1 MNHYR
6 YRVDAMHC
14 QGCVKR
20 IRAAVAVADAEATL
34 EAAPAQ
40 RELAVTT
47 ELDEASLRRLLD
59 HAGYPA
65 TPLDEANAETPP
77 APAPAQQA
85 AATTDAQSTDA
96 QSTDRQTAQ
105 AGAQDSASARAD
117 NPALRR
123 LAIGGMTCAGCV
135 NAVQKA
141 LAATPG
147 VTRA

>member
-123 LAIGGMTCAGCV
+123 LAIGGMTCAP
-135 NAVQKA
+135 
-141 LAATPG
+141 AASMRCRRRSRPPRG
-147 VTRA
+147 